1 MKEKSFGILKI
12 FIKIILTLS
21 IIYYGLIFVITTL
34 FMTYG
39 YYQYLI
45 VLAISF
51 IFTIPFLWVK
61 NRKKYLYIF
70 LSIACMSAM
79 SVTGVIIYDN
89 YIESITINTTPT
101 IDVGKYLPFDENSMI
116 VQYNSKTL
124 KFQTNDELPII
135 DGAAALFP
143 VYSAFVNAV
152 YPNTT
157 YLNDGVFEYNNTVE
171 GYKKLAEKK
180 TDIFIGAQ
188 PSKDQ
193 IEYAE
198 GLETF
203 FEYNQIGSEAFVFFV
218 HKDNNINSLT
228 TEQIKAIYSGEIT
241 NWKEVGGKDKEI
253 VPFQR
258 NKNSG
263 SQSMMLR
270 FMGDTPMIA
279 PKLKESA
286 GMGEIIEDVADYENR
301 ESSIGYSFRYYVE
314 GIIKNENIKLIAID
328 GIAPTVDNIKNKT
341 YPVITPVYA
350 VSYQNNI
357 KDNTR
362 KLIDWILSDEG
373 QMIIEETGYVG
384 ID

>member
-1 MKEKSFGILKI
+1 M
-12 FIKIILTLS
+12 
-21 IIYYGLIFVITTL
+21 
-34 FMTYG
+34 
-39 YYQYLI
+39 
-45 VLAISF
+45 
-51 IFTIPFLWVK
+51 
-61 NRKKYLYIF
+61 
-70 LSIACMSAM
+70 
-79 SVTGVIIYDN
+79 
-89 YIESITINTTPT
+89 
-101 IDVGKYLPFDENSMI
+101 
-116 VQYNSKTL
+116 
-124 KFQTNDELPII
+124 
-135 DGAAALFP
+135 
-143 VYSAFVNAV
+143 
-152 YPNTT
+152 
-157 YLNDGVFEYNNTVE
+157 
-171 GYKKLAEKK
+171 
-180 TDIFIGAQ
+180 
-188 PSKDQ
+188 
-193 IEYAE
+193 
-198 GLETF
+198 
-203 FEYNQIGSEAFVFFV
+203 
-218 HKDNNINSLT
+218 
-228 TEQIKAIYSGEIT
+228 
-241 NWKEVGGKDKEI
+241 GGKDKEI